1 MVADT
6 SSSEIPTRFE
16 SDSLEG
22 RYIMKLE
29 RRLAYLENLI
39 PQCYARHEED
49 AIFKQKLQE
58 KIHQLESQLE
68 DEEIFKQKLH
78 RKIDQLASQL
88 QERDHYRQN
97 DQKTT
102 RQAGKMAQLRKTL
115 ENEMTQCHSQL
126 KGMGEIEAVDQEHL
140 QDHAQLKE
148 ADSGGEETEKKVA
161 KDSYSHLQES
171 CCSKER
177 VEVTAAE
184 LQLVKEVH
192 RLKENIEK
200 ELQDTKRKTDRHFK
214 TIERKVDEDALQL
227 GELNF
232 RQEEREKTMAQ
243 LHSKAK
249 EKDHQKE
256 NKEQEIQGAKELL
269 KEIDK
274 RVEGNEKKVAEYALQ
289 LDKMSSRIE
298 KIEKTNAQFHSQM
311 VKETNHQ
318 LEKMEKEIRDLKELM
333 RGICQRTEKVE
344 KKQADQGSHL
354 EDMGSRVERI
364 KTAIDQF
371 HLQLEELRSFLEEKM
386 RNEMRDVVDEV
397 ENQRVFLSTHE
408 ENMALLRRALGN
420 LNLMF
425 QRDVSTLNR
434 RVDTLLVSN
443 GPVVPNGVG

>member
-39 PQCYARHEED
+39 PQCHARHEED

-68 DEEIFKQKLH
+68 EEEIFKQKLH

-161 KDSYSHLQES
+161 KDSYSHLKES

-184 LQLVKEVH
+184 LQQVKEVH
-192 RLKENIEK
+192 RLKENIDIE
-200 ELQDTKRKTDRHFK
+200 RKTDRRFE
-214 TIERKVDEDALQL
+214 TIERKVGELALQL
-227 GELNF
+227 DELNF

-243 LHSKAK
+243 LHSKVK
-249 EKDHQKE
+249 EKDYPKE
-256 NKEQEIQGAKELL
+256 NIEREMQSAKELL

-274 RVEGNEKKVAEYALQ
+274 RVEGNEMKVAEYALQ
-289 LDKMSSRIE
+289 LDKTSSRME
-298 KIEKTNAQFHSQM
+298 EIEKTNAQFHSQM
-311 VKETNHQ
+311 LKETNHQ

-333 RGICQRTEKVE
+333 KGICQRTEKVE
-344 KKQADQGSHL
+344 KKQADQGSRLKH
-354 EDMGSRVERI
+354 MGSRVERME
-364 KTAIDQF
+364 TAIDQF
-371 HLQLEELRSFLEEKM
+371 HLKLEELRRFLEEKM
-386 RNEMRDVVDEV
+386 KNEMRDVVDEV
-397 ENQRVFLSTHE
+397 KNQRVVLSTHE
-408 ENMALLRRALGN
+408 ENILLLRRALGD
-420 LNLMF
+420 LNQMF
-425 QRDVSTLNR
+425 QRGLNHLKR
-434 RVDTLLVSN
+434 RVDTFLVSN
-443 GPVVPNGVG
+443 GPAVPDRLG

>member
-39 PQCYARHEED
+39 PQCTRHEED

-58 KIHQLESQLE
+58 KIHKLELQLEE
-68 DEEIFKQKLH
+68 EEIFKQKLQ
-78 RKIDQLASQL
+78 KEIDQLASQL
-88 QERDHYRQN
+88 QERDHYRQK

-102 RQAGKMAQLRKTL
+102 RQAGKMAQLRKTP

-126 KGMGEIEAVDQEHL
+126 KGKGEIKAVDEDHL

-148 ADSGGEETEKKVA
+148 ADSGGEKTEKKVA
-161 KDSYSHLQES
+161 KDSYSYSKES

-333 RGICQRTEKVE
+333 KGICQRTEKVE
-344 KKQADQGSHL
+344 KKQADQGSRLKH
-354 EDMGSRVERI
+354 MGSREERME
-364 KTAIDQF
+364 TAIDQF
-371 HLQLEELRSFLEEKM
+371 HLKLEELRRFLEEKM
-386 RNEMRDVVDEV
+386 KNEMRNVVDEV
-397 ENQRVFLSTHE
+397 KNQRVVLSTHE
-408 ENMALLRRALGN
+408 ENILLLRRALGD
-420 LNLMF
+420 LNHMF
-425 QRDVSTLNR
+425 QRGLNHLKR
-434 RVDTLLVSN
+434 RVDTFLVSN
-443 GPVVPNGVG
+443 GPAVPDGLG

>member
-39 PQCYARHEED
+39 PQCHARHEED

-68 DEEIFKQKLH
+68 EEEIFKQKLH

-115 ENEMTQCHSQL
+115 ENEMIQCHSQL
-126 KGMGEIEAVDQEHL
+126 KSMGEIEAVDQEHL

-161 KDSYSHLQES
+161 KDSYSHLKES

-184 LQLVKEVH
+184 LPLVKEVH

-200 ELQDTKRKTDRHFK
+200 ELQDTKMKTDRHFK
-214 TIERKVDEDALQL
+214 TIERKVEEDALQL
-227 GELNF
+227 DELNF

-274 RVEGNEKKVAEYALQ
+274 RVEGNEKKVAEFALQ

-298 KIEKTNAQFHSQM
+298 KIEKTSAQFHSQM

-333 RGICQRTEKVE
+333 KGICQRTEKVE

-354 EDMGSRVERI
+354 EDMDSRVERM

-371 HLQLEELRSFLEEKM
+371 HLQLEELRRFLEENM

-420 LNLMF
+420 FNLMF
-425 QRDVSTLNR
+425 RRDVNNLNR

>member
-29 RRLAYLENLI
+29 GRLADLENLI
-39 PQCYARHEED
+39 PQCHTRHEED

-58 KIHQLESQLE
+58 RIHKLELQLEE
-68 DEEIFKQKLH
+68 EEIFKQKLQ
-78 RKIDQLASQL
+78 KEIDQLASQL

-161 KDSYSHLQES
+161 KDSYSHLKES

-184 LQLVKEVH
+184 LQQVKEVH
-192 RLKENIEK
+192 RLKENI
-200 ELQDTKRKTDRHFK
+200 DTERKTDRRFE
-214 TIERKVDEDALQL
+214 TIERKVGELALQL
-227 GELNF
+227 DELNF

-243 LHSKAK
+243 LHSKVK
-249 EKDHQKE
+249 EKDYPKE
-256 NKEQEIQGAKELL
+256 NIEREMQSAKELL

-274 RVEGNEKKVAEYALQ
+274 RVEGNEMKVAEYALQ
-289 LDKMSSRIE
+289 LDKMSSRME
-298 KIEKTNAQFHSQM
+298 EIEKTNAQFHSQM
-311 VKETNHQ
+311 LKETNHQ
-318 LEKMEKEIRDLKELM
+318 LEKMEKEKDLKELM
-333 RGICQRTEKVE
+333 KGICQRTEKVE
-344 KKQADQGSHL
+344 KKQAGQGSRLKH
-354 EDMGSRVERI
+354 MGSREERME
-364 KTAIDQF
+364 TAIDQF
-371 HLQLEELRSFLEEKM
+371 HLKLEELRRFLEEKM
-386 RNEMRDVVDEV
+386 KNEMRDVVDEV
-397 ENQRVFLSTHE
+397 KNQRVVLSTHE
-408 ENMALLRRALGN
+408 ENILLLRRALGD
-420 LNLMF
+420 LNQMF
-425 QRDVSTLNR
+425 QRGLNHLKR
-434 RVDTLLVSN
+434 RVDTFLVSN
-443 GPVVPNGVG
+443 GPAVPDGLG